1 MQERTGPSCVEVVS
15 TVSEQHLPEVLH
27 HLVVMSLRIAA
38 NGTSPDSAARAALEL
53 RTNQATGLVN
63 VEAAMAFLEQLKG
76 DYEKGQFSSQP
87 PQDGDLPKQRTKLLR
102 DAAVDALRT
111 AAHADRNLVFPS
123 VAAPKEGETADQA
136 LGRQLREVGEAIKDR
151 LKSTLADRKQ
161 LVLSLEGLVRQI
173 AELQGGGD
181 QLGRD
186 LEGVNEVIQEVSEA
200 EELSPAVREKLLNRA
215 GTLTTRMGEMKQ
227 RISTAHTEMAKAQNR
242 IAGLEQELKER
253 EQEARNDQLTGLPN
267 RRALDAMLAD
277 ASQKAH
283 QLGEPLTVVMLDI
296 DHFKRCNDNYG
307 HRGGDAVLTEV
318 AARLRAEMRGSDFAA
333 RYGGEEFILVLPG
346 CSLILG
352 QRVAERVRQAIARRP
367 IVFEGK
373 TISVTTSLGLAEL
386 QPKETPGAAIER
398 ADQALYSA
406 KKTGR
411 NRWVAAC

>member
-1 MQERTGPSCVEVVS
+1 MGERKQWSVLTLSDE
-15 TVSEQHLPEVLH
+15 HLPEVLH
-27 HLVVMSLRIAA
+27 DLVVLSLRIAA
-38 NGTSPDSAARAALEL
+38 NGTAPDSAARAALEL
-53 RTNQATGLVN
+53 RTTQALSAVN
-63 VEAAMAFLEQLKG
+63 GPAATAFLQQLKG
-76 DYEKGQFSSQP
+76 DYEAGQFSSQL
-87 PQDGDLPKQRTKLLR
+87 PQDVDQPKQRTKLLL

-123 VAAPKEGETADQA
+123 VAAPKQGESADEA

-151 LKSTLADRKQ
+151 LRRTLADRKQ

-200 EELSPAVREKLLNRA
+200 EELSPNVREKLLSRA
-215 GTLTTRMGEMKQ
+215 GTLTTRMSEMKQ
-227 RISTAHTEMAKAQNR
+227 RINTAHAEMAKAQTR
-242 IAGLEQELKER
+242 IAGLEEQLKQR
-253 EQEARNDQLTGLPN
+253 EEEARNDQLTGLPN
-267 RRALDAMLAD
+267 RRALDTMLDD
-277 ASQKAH
+277 AAKKAQKN
-283 QLGEPLTVVMLDI
+283 GEPLTVVMLDI

>member
-1 MQERTGPSCVEVVS
+1 MSEADFSEAMNDVV
-15 TVSEQHLPEVLH
+15 VLA
-27 HLVVMSLRIAA
+27 LRIAA
-38 NGTSPDSAARAALEL
+38 SSMPDDSPSRAAMEL
-53 RTNQATGLVN
+53 RIGQATSLVN
-63 VEAAMAFLEQLKG
+63 HQLAAVFRQELEKDWKG
-76 DYEKGQFSSQP
+76 GQFSSQP
-87 PQDGDLPKQRTKLLR
+87 PQVLTARTKILL

-123 VAAPKEGETADQA
+123 VAEPAAGETADEA
-136 LGRQLREVGEAIKDR
+136 MGRQLREVGAAIKER
-151 LKSTLADRKQ
+151 LRRTLADRKQ

-181 QLGRD
+181 QLGKD
-186 LEGVNEVIQEVSEA
+186 LDGVNEVIQEVSEA
-200 EELSPAVREKLLNRA
+200 EELSPAIREKLLSKA
-215 GTLTTRMGEMKQ
+215 GTLTARMSEMKQ
-227 RISTAHTEMAKAQNR
+227 RINAAHTEMATAQSR
-242 IAGLEQELKER
+242 IAGLEQQLKER
-253 EQEARNDQLTGLPN
+253 EEEARNDQMTGLPN
-267 RRALDAMLAD
+267 RRALDTMLND
-277 ASQKAH
+277 AAQKAQ

-307 HRGGDAVLTEV
+307 HRGGDAVLIEV

-352 QRVAERVRQAIARRP
+352 QRVAERVRQAVARRP

-386 QPKETPGAAIER
+386 QPKESPGGAIER
-398 ADQALYSA
+398 ADQALYTA
-406 KKTGR
+406 KNSGR

>member
-1 MQERTGPSCVEVVS
+1 VGAVDTLSD
-15 TVSEQHLPEVLH
+15 EQHLEVLQS
-27 HLVVMSLRIAA
+27 LVVLSLRIAA
-38 NGTSPDSAARAALEL
+38 SGAASDSGARASLERSATQALSLVDRHASVEFL
-53 RTNQATGLVN
+53 RKLQ
-63 VEAAMAFLEQLKG
+63 Q
-76 DYEKGQFSSQP
+76 DYETGQFSSKLPHDSTP
-87 PQDGDLPKQRTKLLR
+87 PTQRTKLLL

-123 VAAPKEGETADQA
+123 VAAPKEGESADQA

-151 LKSTLADRKQ
+151 LRRTLADRKQ

-186 LEGVNEVIQEVSEA
+186 LDGVNEVIQEVSEA
-200 EELSPAVREKLLNRA
+200 EELSASVRERLLQRA
-215 GTLTTRMGEMKQ
+215 GTLTNRMSEMKQ
-227 RISTAHTEMAKAQNR
+227 RISTAHAEMAKAQSR
-242 IAGLEQELKER
+242 IAGLEEQLKQKE
-253 EQEARNDQLTGLPN
+253 EEARNDQLTGLPN
-267 RRALDAMLAD
+267 RRALDAMLED
-277 ASQKAH
+277 AARHAQ
-283 QLGEPLTVVMLDI
+283 QNGEPLTVVMLDI

-352 QRVAERVRQAIARRP
+352 QRVAERVRQAVARRP

-386 QPKETPGAAIER
+386 QPKETPGQAIER

>member
-1 MQERTGPSCVEVVS
+1 MSDEEF
-15 TVSEQHLPEVLH
+15 SETMND
-27 HLVVMSLRIAA
+27 LVVLALRIAA
-38 NGTSPDSAARAALEL
+38 SGMPEDSASRASVEL
-53 RTNQATGLVN
+53 RIGQATGLVN
-63 VEAAMAFLEQLKG
+63 SELASVFREELEKDWKG
-76 DYEKGQFSSQP
+76 GQFSSQP
-87 PQDGDLPKQRTKLLR
+87 PQMLKARTKILLN
-102 DAAVDALRT
+102 AAVDALRT

-123 VAAPKEGETADQA
+123 VAEPAPGESADEA
-136 LGRQLREVGEAIKDR
+136 MGRQLREVGAAIKER
-151 LKSTLADRKQ
+151 LRRTLADRKE

-181 QLGRD
+181 QLGKD
-186 LEGVNEVIQEVSEA
+186 LEGVNEVIQEVGAS
-200 EELSPAVREKLLNRA
+200 EELSPAVREKLLSRA
-215 GTLTTRMGEMKQ
+215 GTLTARMGEMKQ
-227 RISTAHTEMAKAQNR
+227 RISSAHAEMATAQSR
-242 IAGLEQELKER
+242 IAGLEQQLKER
-253 EQEARNDQLTGLPN
+253 EEEARNDQLTGLPN
-267 RRALDAMLAD
+267 RRALDTMLGD
-277 ASQKAH
+277 AAKKSH

-333 RYGGEEFILVLPG
+333 RFGGEEFILVLPG

-386 QPKETPGAAIER
+386 QPKESPGEAIER

-406 KKTGR
+406 KNSGR

>member
-1 MQERTGPSCVEVVS
+1 MNERKQWSVPKLSDE
-15 TVSEQHLPEVLH
+15 HLPEVLH
-27 HLVVMSLRIAA
+27 DLVVLSLRIAA

-53 RTNQATGLVN
+53 RTTQALNLGN
-63 VEAAMAFLEQLKG
+63 SPAATAFLQQLKG
-76 DYEKGQFSSQP
+76 DYESGQFSSQP
-87 PQDGDLPKQRTKLLR
+87 PQDVDQPKQRTKLLL

-123 VAAPKEGETADQA
+123 VAAPKQGESADEA

-151 LKSTLADRKQ
+151 LRRTLADRKQ

-200 EELSPAVREKLLNRA
+200 EELSPNVREKLLSRA
-215 GTLTTRMGEMKQ
+215 GTLTARMSEMKQ
-227 RISTAHTEMAKAQNR
+227 RINTAHAEMAKAQTR
-242 IAGLEQELKER
+242 IAGLEEQLKQR
-253 EQEARNDQLTGLPN
+253 EEEARNDQLTGLPN
-267 RRALDAMLAD
+267 RRALDTMLDD
-277 ASQKAH
+277 AAKKAH
-283 QLGEPLTVVMLDI
+283 QNGEPLTVVMLDI

>member
-1 MQERTGPSCVEVVS
+1 MSDE
-15 TVSEQHLPEVLH
+15 HLPEVLH
-27 HLVVMSLRIAA
+27 DLVVLSLRIAA
-38 NGTSPDSAARAALEL
+38 NGTAPDSPARAALER
-53 RTNQATGLVN
+53 RTTQALSVVN
-63 VEAAMAFLEQLKG
+63 SPAATAFLQQLKG
-76 DYEKGQFSSQP
+76 DYEAGQFSSQP
-87 PQDGDLPKQRTKLLR
+87 PQDIDQPKQRTKLLL

-123 VAAPKEGETADQA
+123 AAAPKEGESADEA

-151 LKSTLADRKQ
+151 LRRTLADRKQ

-200 EELSPAVREKLLNRA
+200 EELSPGVREKLLSRA
-215 GTLTTRMGEMKQ
+215 GTLTTRMSEMKQ
-227 RISTAHTEMAKAQNR
+227 RINTAHAEMAKAQTR
-242 IAGLEQELKER
+242 IAGLEEQLKQR
-253 EQEARNDQLTGLPN
+253 EEEARNDQLTGLPN
-267 RRALDAMLAD
+267 RRALDTMLDD
-277 ASQKAH
+277 AARKAH
-283 QLGEPLTVVMLDI
+283 QNGEPLTVVMLDI